1 MPENNPDTE
10 LYWLIGIVAVF
21 FLILLLFGLVSFIND
36 FSQELRYLN
45 NEIRRTDG
53 AERRHY
59 IRQRRRLWL
68 SLIPFVKYWS
78 TYNRSFSV
86 VSVVTKMCLVFEHFT
101 SPSHRSPMGGNQRI
115 QTQRC
120 VFWLP
125 KGNEGELKVWIIRW
139 RKYGIS
145 YPQHSWCWWYSV
157 PCFLWVHGY

>member
-53 AERRHY
+53 AERKHY

-68 SLIPFVKYWS
+68 SLIPFVKY
-78 TYNRSFSV
+78 
-86 VSVVTKMCLVFEHFT
+86 
-101 SPSHRSPMGGNQRI
+101 
-115 QTQRC
+115 
-120 VFWLP
+120 
-125 KGNEGELKVWIIRW
+125 
-139 RKYGIS
+139 
-145 YPQHSWCWWYSV
+145 
-157 PCFLWVHGY
+157 

>member
-53 AERRHY
+53 AERRHW

-68 SLIPFVKYWS
+68 SLIPFVKY
-78 TYNRSFSV
+78 
-86 VSVVTKMCLVFEHFT
+86 
-101 SPSHRSPMGGNQRI
+101 
-115 QTQRC
+115 
-120 VFWLP
+120 
-125 KGNEGELKVWIIRW
+125 
-139 RKYGIS
+139 
-145 YPQHSWCWWYSV
+145 
-157 PCFLWVHGY
+157 